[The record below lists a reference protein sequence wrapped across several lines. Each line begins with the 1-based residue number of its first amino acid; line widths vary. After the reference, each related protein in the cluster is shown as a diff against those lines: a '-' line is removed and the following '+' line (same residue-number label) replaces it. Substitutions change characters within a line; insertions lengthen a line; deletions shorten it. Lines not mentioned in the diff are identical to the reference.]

1 MPGIEGVP
9 VATQGLLG
17 NIWGEGVGTGA
28 KTRSGAAAAERSAEP
43 DTAPRATAGG
53 WRGREQ
59 TPDERVGSRQPQT
72 SDHCR
77 LQLQD
82 AQTQNVAARAG
93 SPSGV
98 SEPREHN
105 GSSASDLTTLRTGS
119 HRVSPGPGS
128 SPARA
133 NGAPR
138 VGQGPPDVP

>member
-1 MPGIEGVP
+1 MGWGRGRNWCQNPVLGHSRGVESAAPG
-9 VATQGLLG
+9 
-17 NIWGEGVGTGA
+17 
-28 KTRSGAAAAERSAEP
+28 RSAV
-43 DTAPRATAGG
+43 GHG

-93 SPSGV
+93 SPEFLNPESTTG
-98 SEPREHN
+98 P
-105 GSSASDLTTLRTGS
+105 SSAPILTTLRTGS
-119 HRVSPGPGS
+119 QRVSPGPGS

-133 NGAPR
+133 NGAPQ

>member
-1 MPGIEGVP
+1 MGWGRGRTWCQNPVLGHSRGVQSVAPGHS
-9 VATQGLLG
+9 A
-17 NIWGEGVGTGA
+17 VGH
-28 KTRSGAAAAERSAEP
+28 
-43 DTAPRATAGG
+43 G

-82 AQTQNVAARAG
+82 AQTQNVRSARWFPG
-93 SPSGV
+93 PEFSI
-98 SEPREHN
+98 PRAQR
-105 GSSASDLTTLRTGS
+105 GPSSAPILTTLRTGS
-119 HRVSPGPGS
+119 QRVSPGPGS

>member
-1 MPGIEGVP
+1 MGWGRGRNWCQNPGLGHSRGV
-9 VATQGLLG
+9 
-17 NIWGEGVGTGA
+17 E
-28 KTRSGAAAAERSAEP
+28 SAAPGRSAV
-43 DTAPRATAGG
+43 GHG

-82 AQTQNVAARAG
+82 AQTQNVRSARWFPEFLNPESTTG
-93 SPSGV
+93 Q
-98 SEPREHN
+98 
-105 GSSASDLTTLRTGS
+105 SSAPILTTLRTGS
-119 HRVSPGPGS
+119 QRVSPGPGS

-133 NGAPR
+133 NGAPQ

>member
-1 MPGIEGVP
+1 MGWGRGRNWCQNPVLGHSRGVESAAPG
-9 VATQGLLG
+9 
-17 NIWGEGVGTGA
+17 
-28 KTRSGAAAAERSAEP
+28 RSAV
-43 DTAPRATAGG
+43 GHG

-82 AQTQNVAARAG
+82 AQTQNVRSARWF
-93 SPSGV
+93 PGV
-98 SEPREHN
+98 PESREHN
-105 GSSASDLTTLRTGS
+105 GDRVRAPILTSLRTGS
-119 HRVSPGPGS
+119 QRVSPGPGS

>member
-1 MPGIEGVP
+1 MGWGRGRNWCQNPVLGHSRGVESAAPG
-9 VATQGLLG
+9 
-17 NIWGEGVGTGA
+17 
-28 KTRSGAAAAERSAEP
+28 RSAV
-43 DTAPRATAGG
+43 GHG

-82 AQTQNVAARAG
+82 AQTQNAARAG
-93 SPSGV
+93 SPEFLNPESTTG
-98 SEPREHN
+98 P
-105 GSSASDLTTLRTGS
+105 SSAPILTSLRTGS
-119 HRVSPGPGS
+119 QRVSPGPGS

-133 NGAPR
+133 NGAPQ

>member
-1 MPGIEGVP
+1 MGH
-9 VATQGLLG
+9 
-17 NIWGEGVGTGA
+17 
-28 KTRSGAAAAERSAEP
+28 
-43 DTAPRATAGG
+43 G

-93 SPSGV
+93 SPEFLNPESTTG
-98 SEPREHN
+98 P
-105 GSSASDLTTLRTGS
+105 SSAPILTTLRTGS
-119 HRVSPGPGS
+119 QRVSPGPGS

>member
-1 MPGIEGVP
+1 MGWGRGRNWCQNPVLGHSRGVESAAPG
-9 VATQGLLG
+9 
-17 NIWGEGVGTGA
+17 
-28 KTRSGAAAAERSAEP
+28 RSAV
-43 DTAPRATAGG
+43 GHG

-59 TPDERVGSRQPQT
+59 TPDERVGSRQPQA

-93 SPSGV
+93 SPEFLNPESTTG
-98 SEPREHN
+98 P
-105 GSSASDLTTLRTGS
+105 SSAPILTTLRTGS
-119 HRVSPGPGS
+119 QRVSPGPGS

-133 NGAPR
+133 NGAPQ

>member
-1 MPGIEGVP
+1 MGWGRGRNWCQNPVLGHSRGV
-9 VATQGLLG
+9 Q
-17 NIWGEGVGTGA
+17 
-28 KTRSGAAAAERSAEP
+28 SGAPGHSAV
-43 DTAPRATAGG
+43 GHG

-82 AQTQNVAARAG
+82 VQTQNVRSARWF
-93 SPSGV
+93 PGV
-98 SEPREHN
+98 PESREHN
-105 GSSASDLTTLRTGS
+105 GDRVRAPILTTLRTGS
-119 HRVSPGPGS
+119 QRVSPGPGS

-133 NGAPR
+133 NGAPQ